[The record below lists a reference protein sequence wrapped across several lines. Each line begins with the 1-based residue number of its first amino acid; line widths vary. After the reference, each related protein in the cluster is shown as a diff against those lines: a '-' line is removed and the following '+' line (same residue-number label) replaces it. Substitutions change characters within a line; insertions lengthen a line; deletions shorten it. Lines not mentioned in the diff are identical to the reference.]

1 MDPVKPQAIEL
12 PMPWVLSQYIPR
24 NRLRVVVARCNSR
37 IEAFRLLE
45 AIATTDAA
53 LRPCLAVHHVDNV
66 QLISSRSELQVTA

>member
-24 NRLRVVVARCNSR
+24 NRLRVVVARCNAR
-37 IEAFRLLE
+37 IEAVRLME

-53 LRPCLAVHHVDNV
+53 LRPCLAVHHVDHV
-66 QLISSRSELQVTA
+66 QLISGRPELQVPA